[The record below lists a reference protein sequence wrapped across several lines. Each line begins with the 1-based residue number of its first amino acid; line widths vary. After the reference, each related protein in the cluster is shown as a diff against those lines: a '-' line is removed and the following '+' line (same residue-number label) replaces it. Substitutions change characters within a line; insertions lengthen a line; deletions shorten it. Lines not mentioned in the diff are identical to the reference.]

1 LAMTTLRAVVL
12 CAFLSAGLC
21 GAMSKC
27 VAKDKSIHGFTEGT
41 FVPMFL
47 GLVSKS
53 LTSSLDAHRGLKATL
68 AGKGKCQFECFK
80 TVATESAR
88 FQWTAMNAP
97 PSPGSPKPQDMAK
110 QMLLGAFETCYPGLA
125 TTDHAAL
132 ETVMNGVVVG
142 MSDYANVAVV
152 PLENPS
158 TTDCPGKSTNEMVD
172 LDMFSSV
179 VEKFGASQQTVMNL
193 PKYAF
198 LKNFLSK
205 GAFDCQEMCSAKT
218 SSAAIMNLWQSGVF
232 AVHPGMMV
240 ASFTGSMKACYPSL
254 PRNLV
259 VGFAKD
265 VMAAATKQAQA
276 QRLDDATIPNL
287 LQTATSSG
295 FMVAAFVGSA
305 LLVSALLIVKR
316 KSQQTKRDMIAVSG
330 QNDLETDLGSE
341 TENLALE

>member
-1 LAMTTLRAVVL
+1 MTILRAVVL

-27 VAKDKSIHGFTEGT
+27 VAKDKEIHGFTEGT

-47 GLVSKS
+47 GLVAKS
-53 LTSSLDAHRGLKATL
+53 LSRSIESHPGFKATL
-68 AGKGKCQFECFK
+68 ASKGKCQFECFH

-88 FQWTAMNAP
+88 FQWTGMNAP
-97 PSPGSPKPQDMAK
+97 PSPGSPKPEDMAK
-110 QMLLGAFETCYPGLA
+110 QMLLGAFEACYPGLA

-132 ETVMNGVVVG
+132 ETVMNAVVAG
-142 MSDYANVAVV
+142 MGDYGSVAVV
-152 PLENPS
+152 PLVNPS
-158 TTDCPGKSTNEMVD
+158 TKDCPGKSTNEMVD

-179 VEKFGASQQTVMNL
+179 VKKFGASQETVLNM
-193 PKYAF
+193 PKYAP

-205 GAFDCQEMCSAKT
+205 GAFDCQEMCIQKT
-218 SSAAIMNLWQSGVF
+218 STAAIMNLWQSGVF

-240 ASFTGSMKACYPSL
+240 ASFTGSMKACYPSV
-254 PRNLV
+254 PRDLV